1 MYSSKNCQITQHERS
16 KQTPHPPLYCT
27 VKSLSNSDVD
37 NEGAKPCVTGVGKF
51 RPARTPGS
59 ASPLSRSG
67 FRHGFFFT
75 VYPLA
80 PLFPHLTLAF
90 PHHYYTPPSNS
101 CTRPSFSPPL
111 QIILQICCS
120 ANCLRRV
127 RIFFFG
133 RFEYFLW
140 MRRIF
145 LFGSIANSVLRI
157 AIYSSWK
164 FSHHILFRNVEYS

>member
-1 MYSSKNCQITQHERS
+1 
-16 KQTPHPPLYCT
+16 
-27 VKSLSNSDVD
+27 VD
-37 NEGAKPCVTGVGKF
+37 NEGAKPCVTGVVKF

-59 ASPLSRSG
+59 ASPLSRSE

-80 PLFPHLTLAF
+80 PLFPHLSLAF
-90 PHHYYTPPSNS
+90 PHPYYTPPTNS

-127 RIFFFG
+127 RIFFFR
-133 RFEYFLW
+133 RFEYVLPT
-140 MRRIF
+140 RRILF
-145 LFGSIANSVLRI
+145 FGSITYSVFRI

-164 FSHHILFRNVEYS
+164 LSNNILFRNFEYSS